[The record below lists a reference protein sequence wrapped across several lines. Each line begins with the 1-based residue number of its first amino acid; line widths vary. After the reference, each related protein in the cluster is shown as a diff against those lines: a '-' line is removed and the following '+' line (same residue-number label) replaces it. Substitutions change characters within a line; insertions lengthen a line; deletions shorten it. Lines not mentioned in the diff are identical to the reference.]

1 MSRLQDVRRVDR
13 GALEDRLALRVTARL
28 SSGAQSLPHDLSER
42 LRIAREHAV
51 QRARHVRQV
60 RAVPAAAAQWLPQG
74 HVAVAQGPS
83 WWLRLASAAPLVM
96 LVMGLVFIQHLHR
109 QAEIHAAADVDAAL
123 LADDLP
129 PEAYR
134 DPGFVAF
141 LKQPEP

>member
-1 MSRLQDVRRVDR
+1 MNHIHSEHRVERDALEARFARRV
-13 GALEDRLALRVTARL
+13 AARL
-28 SSGAQSLPHDLSER
+28 DEHAQSLPHDLGER
-42 LRIAREHAV
+42 LRVAREHAL

-60 RAVPAAAAQWLPQG
+60 QAVPATAVQWVPQG
-74 HVAVAQGPS
+74 QVAVAQGSS

-96 LVMGLVFIQHLHR
+96 LLLGLVFIQHLHR
-109 QAEIHAAADVDAAL
+109 QAEIRAAADVDAAL